1 MISCTHKRAT
11 SLQTISKLGFE
22 LTIQRLLLILAVT
35 FLVVAL
41 LLPLSAML
49 LKSFQNG
56 DGEFV
61 ALANFTAYFSS
72 PVLFHSIY
80 NSLTIALL
88 TTFIVVSSAF
98 VVAYAL
104 ARSCMPGKK
113 VVKVIASLPLFAPS
127 LLPALS
133 LIYLF
138 GNQGVF
144 KGALLGNSIYGP
156 IGIVIG
162 LGFWL
167 FPHALMILTTAFANS
182 DGRLYEAAAALKT
195 PAWRVFLTITLPG
208 VRYGL
213 VNTLFV
219 CFTLAITDFGVAKI
233 IGGQYN
239 VLATDIYKQ
248 VIGQQN
254 FQMGAVVSVVLLLP
268 AIISFWVERRVQRKQ
283 ASQLSARAAVY
294 QPQENIVR
302 DRLLLIFCAAICGF
316 LLLVVTMAI
325 YASLVTFWPYNLGLS
340 FDNYQFDMMDGG
352 GWTSYSHSLQMAS
365 WVAVIGTIV
374 IFCFAYLNEKIS
386 TFGLLR
392 QLLHFLAML
401 PMAVPGLV
409 LGLAYIFFFNAP
421 NNPLNFIYA
430 TMGILVI
437 NTVVHFYTVCH
448 LTAIT
453 SLKQIDSEFESVSA
467 SLKVPFYNTL
477 RRVTLPLCL
486 PAVLDIS
493 MYLFINALTTVS
505 AVVFLYSA
513 DTTLASVAIMN
524 MDEAGDTAP
533 AAAMAVLLMGTA
545 LAVKGLHW
553 SLSWQLLN
561 NTQAWRNTKK

>member
-1 MISCTHKRAT
+1 MS
-11 SLQTISKLGFE
+11 SLQTTRSQALPNLFGSINKE
-22 LTIQRLLLILAVT
+22 LLIQRVLLIIAVAFLAVT
-35 FLVVAL
+35 L
-41 LLPLSAML
+41 LMPLLTML
-49 LKSFQNG
+49 MKSLQNS

-61 ALANFTAYFSS
+61 ALANFAEYFSN
-72 PVLFHSIY
+72 PALFHSIY
-80 NSLTIALL
+80 NSLTIAVV
-88 TTFIVVSSAF
+88 TTVIVVSFAF

-104 ARSCMPGKK
+104 SRSSMMGKK
-113 VVKVIASLPLFAPS
+113 SIKLIASLPLFAPS

-138 GNQGVF
+138 GNQGIF
-144 KGALLGNSIYGP
+144 KGVLMGETIYGP

-162 LGFWL
+162 LSFWL
-167 FPHALMILTTAFANS
+167 FPHALMILTTAFANC
-182 DGRLYEAAAALKT
+182 DGRLYEAASALKT
-195 PAWRVFLTITLPG
+195 PPLRVFLTVTLPG

-213 VNTLFV
+213 VNTIFV

-254 FQMGAVVSVVLLLP
+254 FQMGAVVSMVLLLP
-268 AIISFWVERRVQRKQ
+268 AVLSFWVERRVQRKQ

-294 QPQENIVR
+294 QPQKSPLR
-302 DRLLLIFCAAICGF
+302 DNLLFVFCALVCGF
-316 LLLVVTMAI
+316 LLLVIGMAI
-325 YASLVTFWPYNLGLS
+325 YASLVKFWPYNLSLS
-340 FDNYQFDMMDGG
+340 LDNYQFDMMDGG
-352 GWTSYSHSLQMAS
+352 GWASYSNSLQMAS
-365 WVAVIGTIV
+365 SVAVIGTVV

-386 TFGLLR
+386 TFNVLR

-409 LGLAYIFFFNAP
+409 LGLAYIFFFN
-421 NNPLNFIYA
+421 NPANPFNFMYA
-430 TMGILVI
+430 TLGILVL

-467 SLKVPFYNTL
+467 SLKVPFYTTF

-505 AVVFLYSA
+505 AVVFLYSS
-513 DTTLASVAIMN
+513 DTTLASVAVMN

-545 LAVKGLHW
+545 LAVKCLHW
-553 SLSWQLLN
+553 LLSRQFLAV
-561 NTQAWRNTKK
+561 TQGWRTAS

>member
-1 MISCTHKRAT
+1 MINQAHQSAAVKQA
-11 SLQTISKLGFE
+11 SKIGFE
-22 LTIQRLLLILAVT
+22 LSIQRILLILAVA
-35 FLVVAL
+35 FLVMTL
-41 LLPLSAML
+41 LMPLSTML
-49 LKSFQNG
+49 LKSLQNG
-56 DGEFV
+56 EGQYV
-61 ALANFTAYFSS
+61 GLANFAEYFNN
-72 PVLFHSIY
+72 PALFRSIY
-80 NSLTIALL
+80 HSFTIAIV
-88 TTFIVVSSAF
+88 TTVIVVSSAF
-98 VVAYAL
+98 IVAYAL
-104 ARSCMPGKK
+104 ARSCMAGKK
-113 VVKVIASLPLFAPS
+113 IIKMIASLPLFAPS

-138 GNQGVF
+138 GNQGIF
-144 KGALLGNSIYGP
+144 KDVLLGESIYGP

-162 LGFWL
+162 LSFWL

-195 PAWRVFLTITLPG
+195 PPWRVFLTITLPG

-294 QPQENIVR
+294 QPKANKLR
-302 DRLLLIFCAAICGF
+302 DSLLLIFCAVICGF
-316 LLLVVTMAI
+316 LLLVIGMAI
-325 YASLVTFWPYNLGLS
+325 YASLVTFWPYNLNLS
-340 FDNYQFDMMDGG
+340 LNNYQFDMMDGG
-352 GWTSYSHSLQMAS
+352 GWASYGNSLQMAS
-365 WVAVIGTIV
+365 WVAVIGTIL
-374 IFCFAYLNEKIS
+374 IFSFAYLNEKIT
-386 TFGLLR
+386 TFSGLR

-421 NNPLNFIYA
+421 SNPLNFLYA
-430 TMGILVI
+430 SMAILVI

-467 SLKVPFYNTL
+467 SLKVPFYTTF

-505 AVVFLYSA
+505 AVVFLYSS

-545 LAVKGLHW
+545 LGVKLLHW
-553 SLSWQLLN
+553 GLSWQLLN
-561 NTQAWRNTKK
+561 NTQAWRRAKH

>member
-1 MISCTHKRAT
+1 MNTTYSKNMDAKT
-11 SLQTISKLGFE
+11 SSKMGFE
-22 LTIQRLLLILAVT
+22 LGLQRALLIVAVV
-35 FLVVAL
+35 FLIVAL
-41 LLPLSAML
+41 LMPLSTML
-49 LKSFQNG
+49 FKSLQNG

-61 ALANFTAYFSS
+61 ALANFTEYFSN
-72 PVLFHSIY
+72 PALFHSIY
-80 NSLTIALL
+80 NSFTVAII
-88 TTFIVVSSAF
+88 TTVIVVSSAF
-98 VVAYAL
+98 IVAYAL

-113 VVKVIASLPLFAPS
+113 VIKLIASLPLFAPS

-138 GNQGVF
+138 GNQGIF
-144 KGALLGNSIYGP
+144 KGVLLGETIYGP

-162 LGFWL
+162 LSFWL

-182 DGRLYEAAAALKT
+182 DGRLYEAASALKT
-195 PAWRVFLTITLPG
+195 PPWRVFLTITLPG

-294 QPQENIVR
+294 TPQVNKLR
-302 DRLLLIFCAAICGF
+302 DRLLLVFCSLICGF
-316 LLLVVTMAI
+316 LLLVIGMAI
-325 YASLVTFWPYNLGLS
+325 YASLVTFWPYNLNLS
-340 FDNYQFDMMDGG
+340 LNNYQFDMMDGG
-352 GWTSYSHSLQMAS
+352 GWASYSNSLQMAS
-365 WVAVIGTIV
+365 WVAVIGTLL
-374 IFCFAYLNEKIS
+374 IFTFAYLNEKIS
-386 TFGLLR
+386 TFSVLR

-409 LGLAYIFFFNAP
+409 LGLAYIFFFNSP
-421 NNPLNFIYA
+421 SNPLNFLYA

-467 SLKVPFYNTL
+467 SLKVPFYTTF

-486 PAVLDIS
+486 PSILDIS

-505 AVVFLYSA
+505 AVVFLYSS
-513 DTTLASVAIMN
+513 DTSLASVAIMN

-545 LAVKGLHW
+545 LGVKVLHW
-553 SLSWQLLN
+553 LLSWQLLN
-561 NTQAWRNTKK
+561 RTQAWRNSKR

>member
-1 MISCTHKRAT
+1 MNTTFSKNLAAKPT
-11 SLQTISKLGFE
+11 SKMGFE
-22 LTIQRLLLILAVT
+22 LGLQRAL
-35 FLVVAL
+35 LVVAVVFLIVAL
-41 LLPLSAML
+41 LMPLSAML
-49 LKSFQNG
+49 FKSLQNG
-56 DGEFV
+56 EGEFV
-61 ALANFTAYFSS
+61 ALANFTEYFSN
-72 PVLFHSIY
+72 PALFNSIY
-80 NSLTIALL
+80 NSFTIAII
-88 TTFIVVSSAF
+88 TTAIVVSCAF

-113 VVKVIASLPLFAPS
+113 IIKLIASLPLFAPS

-138 GNQGVF
+138 GNQGIL
-144 KGALLGNSIYGP
+144 KGVLLGETIYGP

-162 LGFWL
+162 LSFWL

-182 DGRLYEAAAALKT
+182 DGRLYEAASALKT
-195 PAWRVFLTITLPG
+195 PPWRVFFTITLPG

-294 QPQENIVR
+294 TPQVNKLR
-302 DRLLLIFCAAICGF
+302 DRILLVFCSLICGF
-316 LLLVVTMAI
+316 LLLVIGMAI
-325 YASLVTFWPYNLGLS
+325 YASLVTFWPYNLSLS
-340 FDNYQFDMMDGG
+340 LNNYQFDMMDGG
-352 GWTSYSHSLQMAS
+352 GWASYSNSLQMAS
-365 WVAVIGTIV
+365 WVAVIGTLL
-374 IFCFAYLNEKIS
+374 IFTFAYLNEKIS
-386 TFGLLR
+386 TFSVLR

-409 LGLAYIFFFNAP
+409 LGLAYIFFFNSP
-421 NNPLNFIYA
+421 NNPLNFLYA

-467 SLKVPFYNTL
+467 SLKVPFYTTF

-486 PAVLDIS
+486 PSILDIS

-505 AVVFLYSA
+505 AVVFLYSS
-513 DTTLASVAIMN
+513 DTSLASVSIMN

-545 LAVKGLHW
+545 LGVKVLHW
-553 SLSWQLLN
+553 LLSRQLLN
-561 NTQAWRNTKK
+561 KTQAWRNCKR